1 MATRDEK
8 LAWMIILATIPVG
21 LVGLVA
27 EHTFRVLFGKPI
39 LAAVFLIVNGLILY
53 CGEKFRSRASLRAD
67 QEVAAQRGRRPRRAR
82 RPGAGT
88 RHRQRAADQAA
99 DRPADR
105 PASRAAVPA
114 GGHQAVRQEEISH
127 ALASDERLASA
138 RLHRGAHHRQRRRSW
153 PCWRASAGT
162 GSPW

>member
-1 MATRDEK
+1 MATRDET

-39 LAAVFLIVNGLILY
+39 LAGVFLIVNGLILY
-53 CGEKFRSRASLRAD
+53 CGEKFRSRASVRAD
-67 QEVAAQRGRRPRRAR
+67 QEIAAQRADALPVSPPEAVPVRVLDD
-82 RPGAGT
+82 
-88 RHRQRAADQAA
+88 QRAAD
-99 DRPADR
+99 
-105 PASRAAVPA
+105 RAAVPA
-114 GGHQAVRQEEISH
+114 AGHQAVRQEEISPRPGLRR
-127 ALASDERLASA
+127 AAGQRRVRRKRPSSA
-138 RLHRGAHHRQRRRSW
+138 ARRSW